1 MASDIKGRIDYSHEM
16 KLHNSPIL
24 RIVFWIAG
32 TVSLFLGVLG
42 VFLPVLPT
50 TPFLLLSAYLY
61 ARSSERFYNWLMN
74 HRHLG
79 PYVRQWVQDR
89 SLTLRTKFL
98 AISLLTIAIVTSN
111 VFFVTFV
118 PAHAMMALT
127 GILVG
132 AYILSFDTRE
142 IR

>member
-50 TPFLLLSAYLY
+50 TPFLFRTYVLAWSGSA
-61 ARSSERFYNWLMN
+61 F
-74 HRHLG
+74 G
-79 PYVRQWVQDR
+79 PG
-89 SLTLRTKFL
+89 S
-98 AISLLTIAIVTSN
+98 
-111 VFFVTFV
+111 
-118 PAHAMMALT
+118 M
-127 GILVG
+127 
-132 AYILSFDTRE
+132 TRMT
-142 IR
+142 